1 MVIITLLDANTYQA
15 LQKWNFENSDLIRIG
30 RSPDNNIKIEEFFQV
45 SRYHLELH
53 ETNGQWHLISKGTN
67 GTFLNGI
74 LTTETLIKDNDLI
87 QLAQNGPL
95 LKFQLAGIPNDD
107 ETQISGSIY
116 VSKPGSCDHS
126 GNHPNNIF
134 CVRCGQPLVS
144 HEQFVGCYQILRTLG
159 RGGMGTTYLVWNQT
173 KNERGTP
180 LLLVLKEMNAD
191 MAQVAKA
198 RELFEREA
206 RVLKT
211 LNHPGI
217 PKYYDFFVEN
227 SQKYLVMELIH
238 GQNLEQMVYLKGPFA
253 VDRAIEMMIQVSEV
267 LDYLHSLNPPLIHRD
282 VKPAN
287 LMMRFL
293 DGRLMLLDFGA
304 VKEVGT
310 SLDTRIGVEG
320 YTAPEQYRGKPC
332 PQSDLYAIGATLI
345 FLISGK
351 APMQYYVY
359 KENRY
364 EFDLDSVPEITP
376 QLKKVIAKA
385 CEPNV
390 RDRFQS
396 AQELSKALAECF

>member
-1 MVIITLLDANTYQA
+1 MVIITLLDANTYQV
-15 LQKWNFENSDLIRIG
+15 LQKWTLEDTNRIRIG
-30 RSPDNNIKIEEFFQV
+30 RSPENDIKIEEFFQV

-53 ETNGQWHLISKGTN
+53 NGDDDQWKLIAKGTN

-74 LTTETLIKDNDLI
+74 LVTDALVKDNDLI

-95 LKFQLAGIPNDD
+95 LKFQALRIAD
-107 ETQISGSIY
+107 ETQVSGGMY
-116 VSKPGSCDHS
+116 TTPVEECDHTN
-126 GNHPNNIF
+126 NHPNNIF
-134 CVRCGQPLVS
+134 CVRCGKPLVS
-144 HEQFVGCYQILRTLG
+144 HEQFVGSYQILRTLG

-173 KNERGTP
+173 KDERGAP

-191 MAQVAKA
+191 MAQIAKA

-206 RVLKT
+206 RILKS

-238 GQNLEQMVYLKGPFA
+238 GQNLEQMVYSKGAFEPEE
-253 VDRAIEMMIQVSEV
+253 AIKLMIQICEV
-267 LDYLHSLNPPLIHRD
+267 LDYLHSLTPPLIHRD

-293 DGRLMLLDFGA
+293 DRRLMLLDFGA

-320 YTAPEQYRGKPC
+320 YTAPEQYRGKPA

-345 FLISGK
+345 FLVSGK

-359 KENRY
+359 KGSRY
-364 EFDLDSVPEITP
+364 QFDIDNIPEMTPELGAVIT
-376 QLKKVIAKA
+376 KV
-385 CEPNV
+385 CEPNL
-390 RDRFQS
+390 RDRYQT
-396 AQELSKALAECF
+396 AQELSEALSACL

>member
-1 MVIITLLDANTYQA
+1 MVIITLLDANTYQV
-15 LQKWNFENSDLIRIG
+15 LQKWTFEDTKLIRIG
-30 RSPDNNIKIEEFFQV
+30 RSPDNNIKIEDFFQV

-53 ETNGQWHLISKGTN
+53 SNDEEKWQLIGKGTN

-74 LTTETLIKDNDLI
+74 LVTDALVKDNDLI

-95 LKFQLAGIPNDD
+95 LKFQTVKILD
-107 ETQISGSIY
+107 ETQIGSA
-116 VSKPGSCDHS
+116 VFSTPVGECDHS

-134 CVRCGQPLVS
+134 CVRCGKPLVS
-144 HEQFVGCYQILRTLG
+144 HEQFVGSYQILRTLG

-173 KNERGTP
+173 KDERGAP

-191 MAQVAKA
+191 MAQIAKA

-206 RVLKT
+206 RVLKS

-238 GQNLEQMVYLKGPFA
+238 GQNLEQMVYAKGPFPA
-253 VDRAIEMMIQVSEV
+253 KEAIKLMIQVCEV
-267 LDYLHSLNPPLIHRD
+267 LDYLHSLTPPLIHRD

-359 KENRY
+359 KGSRY
-364 EFDLDSVPEITP
+364 EFDTESISEINP
-376 QLKKVIAKA
+376 QLRAIISKA
-385 CEPNV
+385 CEPNM
-390 RDRFQS
+390 RDRYQTALEL
-396 AQELSKALAECF
+396 AQALQDCL

>member
-1 MVIITLLDANTYQA
+1 MVIFTLLDSNTYQP
-15 LQKWNFENSDLIRIG
+15 LQTWEFTDETFIRIG
-30 RSPDNNIKIEEFFQV
+30 RSPENDVSIENQFQV
-45 SRYHLELH
+45 SRFHLEL
-53 ETNGQWHLISKGTN
+53 NKIDDRWHLVSKGTN
-67 GTFLNGI
+67 GTFINGI
-74 LTTETLIKDNDLI
+74 LVSEESLKHNDVI
-87 QLAQNGPL
+87 QLANNGPL
-95 LKFQLAGIPNDD
+95 IKFQLSEQIAQNELNGARTQLADD
-107 ETQISGSIY
+107 EHCT
-116 VSKPGSCDHS
+116 HE

-134 CVRCGQPLVS
+134 CVRCGKPLVD
-144 HEQFVGCYQILRTLG
+144 EERFVGKYQILRTLG

-173 KNERGTP
+173 RDAKGAP

-191 MAQVAKA
+191 MAQIAKA

-206 RVLKT
+206 RILKS

-227 SQKYLVMELIH
+227 AQKYLVMELIH
-238 GQNLEQMVYLKGPFA
+238 GQNLEQLIYNKGALTRP
-253 VDRAIEMMIQVSEV
+253 RAIELMIQVCQI

-345 FLISGK
+345 FLLSGK
-351 APMQYYVY
+351 APMQYYRY
-359 KENRY
+359 QGTRY
-364 EFDLDSVPEITP
+364 EFDVDSVPNITP
-376 QLKKVIAKA
+376 ELKEIITKA

-390 RDRFQS
+390 KDRYQT
-396 AQELSKALAECF
+396 ALELSETLSACL